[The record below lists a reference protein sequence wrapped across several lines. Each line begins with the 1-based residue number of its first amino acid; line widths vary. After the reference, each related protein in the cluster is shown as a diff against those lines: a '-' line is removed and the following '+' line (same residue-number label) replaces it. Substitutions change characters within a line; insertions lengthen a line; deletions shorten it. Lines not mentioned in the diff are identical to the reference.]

1 MHVVVLGLRGMPNVQ
16 GGVETHCQHLFTKI
30 AAQGHE
36 VTVVCRRPYVNADLT
51 CGPVKLFPSRCP
63 RQQNLETILHT
74 FVGVFHAW
82 RFRPD
87 ILHIHAIGPSLFVP
101 LARLL
106 GMRVVCTNH
115 GPDYERGRW
124 GRLARWVLRAGER
137 FGSRFAHA
145 VIAISPAIADRLT
158 ARHDCEV
165 DVIPNGVVLQRR
177 RTAEAAL
184 AGSGLQS
191 GKFILTVARLVP
203 EKGLDDLMDAFQL
216 ASLPAGWKLV
226 IVGGADHSN
235 QYSRHL
241 VTRGSTI
248 AGVVMTGPLHGEPLA
263 ELYSHAGIFVLAS
276 HHEGLPI
283 VLLEAMSYGL
293 SVLASDI
300 PAHRCLNLPEGRL
313 FRMGDPRSAAQKMTY
328 FAAHPQTAEA
338 EVEQINRVG
347 AMFDWDS
354 IAKRTLEVYGRVLRP

>member
-1 MHVVVLGLRGMPNVQ
+1 MRVVVLGLRGIPDVQ

-30 AAQGHE
+30 AARGHE
-36 VTVVCRRPYVNADLT
+36 VTVFCRRPYVNAQLS
-51 CGPVKLFPSRCP
+51 CGPVKLFSSRCP
-63 RQQNLETILHT
+63 RQQNLEAICHT
-74 FVGVFHAW
+74 FIGVFHAW

-124 GRLARWVLRAGER
+124 GRLARWVLRIGER
-137 FGSRFAHA
+137 LGSRFAHA

-158 ARHDCEV
+158 ATHDCKV

-177 RTAEAAL
+177 RTAETAL
-184 AGSGLQS
+184 TGVGLQR
-191 GKFILTVARLVP
+191 GKFILTVTRLVP

-216 ASLPAGWKLV
+216 ASLPANWKLV
-226 IVGGADHSN
+226 IVGGADHTSK
-235 QYSRHL
+235 YSRHL
-241 VTRGSTI
+241 VERGGSI
-248 AGVVMTGPLHGEPLA
+248 PGVVMTGRLHGEPLA
-263 ELYSHAGIFVLAS
+263 ELYSHAGMFVLPS
-276 HHEGLPI
+276 HHEGMPI

-293 SVLASDI
+293 SILASDI
-300 PAHRCLNLPEGRL
+300 PAHRNLNLPDDRL
-313 FRMGDPRSAAQKMTY
+313 FRMGDPVSAAQKMSY
-328 FAAHPQTAEA
+328 FAANPQTAEA

-347 AMFDWDS
+347 EMFDWDS
-354 IAKRTLEVYGRVLRP
+354 IAKKTLEVYGRVLRP

>member
-1 MHVVVLGLRGMPNVQ
+1 MRVVVLGLRGIPNVQ

-36 VTVVCRRPYVNADLT
+36 VTVVCRRPYVNADLS

-63 RQQNLETILHT
+63 QQQNLEAIFHT
-74 FVGVFHAW
+74 FIGVFHAW

-124 GRLARWVLRAGER
+124 GRLARSVLRVGER

-165 DVIPNGVVLQRR
+165 DVIPNGVVLQQR
-177 RTAEAAL
+177 RTAKTAL

-216 ASLPAGWKLV
+216 ASLPADWKLV

-248 AGVVMTGPLHGEPLA
+248 AGVVMTGRLHGEPLA
-263 ELYSHAGIFVLAS
+263 ELYSHAGMFVLSS

-300 PAHRCLNLPEGRL
+300 PAHRSLNLPEARL
-313 FRMGDPRSAAQKMTY
+313 FRMGDPSSAAQKMTY

-338 EVEQINRVG
+338 EIAQINRVG
-347 AMFDWDS
+347 EMFDWDS
-354 IAKRTLEVYGRVLRP
+354 IAKKTLDVYGRVLRP

>member
-1 MHVVVLGLRGMPNVQ
+1 MRVVVLGLRGIPDVQ

-30 AAQGHE
+30 AARGHE
-36 VTVVCRRPYVNADLT
+36 VTVFCRRPYVNAQLS
-51 CGPVKLFPSRCP
+51 CGPVKLFSSRCP
-63 RQQNLETILHT
+63 SQHNLEAICHT
-74 FVGVFHAW
+74 FIGVFHAW

-124 GRLARWVLRAGER
+124 GRLARWVLRIGER
-137 FGSRFAHA
+137 LGSRFAHA

-158 ARHDCEV
+158 ARHDCKV

-177 RTAEAAL
+177 RTAETAL
-184 AGSGLQS
+184 TEVGLQR

-216 ASLPAGWKLV
+216 ASLPANWKLV
-226 IVGGADHSN
+226 IVGGADHTSK
-235 QYSRHL
+235 YSRHL
-241 VTRGSTI
+241 VERGSSI
-248 AGVVMTGPLHGEPLA
+248 PGVVMTGRLHGEPLA
-263 ELYSHAGIFVLAS
+263 ELYSHAGMFVLPS
-276 HHEGLPI
+276 HHEGMPI

-293 SVLASDI
+293 SILASDI
-300 PAHRCLNLPEGRL
+300 PAHRSLNLPDDRL
-313 FRMGDPRSAAQKMTY
+313 FRMGDPVSAAQKMSY
-328 FAAHPQTAEA
+328 FAANPQTAEA

-347 AMFDWDS
+347 EMFDWDS
-354 IAKRTLEVYGRVLRP
+354 IAKKTLEVYGRVLRP

>member
-1 MHVVVLGLRGMPNVQ
+1 MRVVVLGLRGIPNVQ
-16 GGVETHCQHLFTKI
+16 GGVETHCQNLFTRI
-30 AAQGHE
+30 AALGHE
-36 VTVVCRRPYVNADLT
+36 VTVVCRRPYVNGELR
-51 CGPVKLFPSRCP
+51 CGSVKLFSSRCP
-63 RQQNLETILHT
+63 RQQNLEAVFHT

-115 GPDYERGRW
+115 GPDYERVRW
-124 GRLARWVLRAGER
+124 GRLARCVLRMGER

-145 VIAISPAIADRLT
+145 VIAISPAIADRLV
-158 ARHDCEV
+158 ARHDRQV
-165 DVIPNGVVLQRR
+165 DIIPNGVVLQRR
-177 RTAEAAL
+177 RTAENVL
-184 AGSGLQS
+184 AGADLQS

-216 ASLPAGWKLV
+216 ASLPADWKLV

-241 VTRGSTI
+241 VARGGRI
-248 AGVVMTGPLHGEPLA
+248 AGVVMTGRLHGEPLA
-263 ELYSHAGIFVLAS
+263 ELYSHAGMFVLPS

-283 VLLEAMSYGL
+283 VLLEALSYGL
-293 SVLASDI
+293 SVIASDI
-300 PAHRCLNLPEGRL
+300 PAHRSLNLPEARL
-313 FRMGDPRSAAQKMTY
+313 FRMGDPGSAAQKMTY

-347 AMFDWDS
+347 EMFDWDL
-354 IAKRTLEVYGRVLRP
+354 IAKKTLDVYGRVLRP

>member
-1 MHVVVLGLRGMPNVQ
+1 MRVVVLGLRGIPDVQ
-16 GGVETHCQHLFTKI
+16 GGVETHCQNLFTRI
-30 AAQGHE
+30 AALGHE
-36 VTVVCRRPYVNADLT
+36 VTVVCRRPYVNGELC
-51 CGPVKLFPSRCP
+51 CGSVKLFSSRCP
-63 RQQNLETILHT
+63 RQQNLEAVFHT

-115 GPDYERGRW
+115 GPDYERVRW
-124 GRLARWVLRAGER
+124 GRLARCVLRMGER

-145 VIAISPAIADRLT
+145 VIAISPSIADRLV
-158 ARHDCEV
+158 ARHDRQV
-165 DVIPNGVVLQRR
+165 DIIPNGVVLQRR
-177 RTAEAAL
+177 RTAENVL
-184 AGSGLQS
+184 AGADLQS

-216 ASLPAGWKLV
+216 ASLPADWKLV

-235 QYSRHL
+235 QYSRLL
-241 VTRGSTI
+241 VARGGRI
-248 AGVVMTGPLHGEPLA
+248 AGVVMTGRLHGEPLA
-263 ELYSHAGIFVLAS
+263 ELYSHAGMFVLPS

-283 VLLEAMSYGL
+283 VLLEALSYGL
-293 SVLASDI
+293 SVIASDI
-300 PAHRCLNLPEGRL
+300 PAHRSLNLPDSRL
-313 FRMGDPRSAAQKMTY
+313 FRMGDPGSAAQKMTY

-347 AMFDWDS
+347 EMFDWDL
-354 IAKRTLEVYGRVLRP
+354 IAKKTLDVYGRVLRP

>member
-1 MHVVVLGLRGMPNVQ
+1 MRVVVLGLRGIPDVQ

-30 AAQGHE
+30 AARGHE
-36 VTVVCRRPYVNADLT
+36 VTVFCRRPYVNAQLS
-51 CGPVKLFPSRCP
+51 CGPVKLFSSRCP
-63 RQQNLETILHT
+63 RQQNLEAICHT

-124 GRLARWVLRAGER
+124 GRLARWVLRIGER
-137 FGSRFAHA
+137 LGSRFAHA

-158 ARHDCEV
+158 AKHDCKV

-177 RTAEAAL
+177 RTAETAL
-184 AGSGLQS
+184 TGVGLQR

-216 ASLPAGWKLV
+216 ASLPANWKLV
-226 IVGGADHSN
+226 IVGGADHTSK
-235 QYSRHL
+235 YSRHL
-241 VTRGSTI
+241 VERGASLPV
-248 AGVVMTGPLHGEPLA
+248 VVMTGRLNGEPLA
-263 ELYSHAGIFVLAS
+263 ELYSHAGLFVLTS
-276 HHEGLPI
+276 HHEGMPI

-300 PAHRCLNLPEGRL
+300 PAHRSLNLPDDRL
-313 FRMGDPRSAAQKMTY
+313 FRRGDPVSAAQKMSY
-328 FAAHPQTAEA
+328 FAANPQTAEA
-338 EVEQINRVG
+338 EVEQIHRVG
-347 AMFDWDS
+347 EMFEWDS
-354 IAKRTLEVYGRVLRP
+354 IAKKTLEVYGRVLRP

>member
-1 MHVVVLGLRGMPNVQ
+1 MRVVVLGLRGIPDVQ
-16 GGVETHCQHLFTKI
+16 GGVETHCQNLFTRI
-30 AAQGHE
+30 AALGHE
-36 VTVVCRRPYVNADLT
+36 VTVVCRRPYVNGELC
-51 CGPVKLFPSRCP
+51 CGSVKLFSSRCP
-63 RQQNLETILHT
+63 RQQNLEAVFHT

-115 GPDYERGRW
+115 GPDYERVRW
-124 GRLARWVLRAGER
+124 GRLARCVLRMGER
-137 FGSRFAHA
+137 LGSRFAHA
-145 VIAISPAIADRLT
+145 VIAISPAIADRLV
-158 ARHDCEV
+158 ARHDRQV
-165 DVIPNGVVLQRR
+165 DIIPNGVVLQRR
-177 RTAEAAL
+177 RTAENVL
-184 AGSGLQS
+184 AGADLQS

-216 ASLPAGWKLV
+216 ASLPADWKLV

-235 QYSRHL
+235 QYSRLL
-241 VTRGSTI
+241 VARGGRI
-248 AGVVMTGPLHGEPLA
+248 AGVVMTGRLHGEPLA
-263 ELYSHAGIFVLAS
+263 ELYSHAGMFVLPS

-283 VLLEAMSYGL
+283 VLLEALSYGL
-293 SVLASDI
+293 SVIASDI
-300 PAHRCLNLPEGRL
+300 PAHRSLNLPESRL
-313 FRMGDPRSAAQKMTY
+313 FRMGDPGSAAQKMTY

-347 AMFDWDS
+347 EMFDWDL
-354 IAKRTLEVYGRVLRP
+354 IAKKTLDVYGRVLRP

>member
-1 MHVVVLGLRGMPNVQ
+1 MRVVVLGLRGIPDVQ

-30 AAQGHE
+30 AARGHE
-36 VTVVCRRPYVNADLT
+36 VTVFCRRPYVNAQLS
-51 CGPVKLFPSRCP
+51 CGPVKLFSSRCP
-63 RQQNLETILHT
+63 SQHNLEAICHT
-74 FVGVFHAW
+74 FIGVFHAW

-124 GRLARWVLRAGER
+124 GRLARWVLRIGER
-137 FGSRFAHA
+137 LGSRFAHA

-158 ARHDCEV
+158 ARHDCKV

-177 RTAEAAL
+177 RTAVTAL
-184 AGSGLQS
+184 TEVGLQR

-216 ASLPAGWKLV
+216 ASLPANWKLV
-226 IVGGADHSN
+226 IVGGADHTSK
-235 QYSRHL
+235 YSRHL
-241 VTRGSTI
+241 VERGSSI
-248 AGVVMTGPLHGEPLA
+248 PGVVMTGRLHGEPLA
-263 ELYSHAGIFVLAS
+263 ELYSHAGMFVLPS
-276 HHEGLPI
+276 HHEGMPI

-300 PAHRCLNLPEGRL
+300 PAHRSLNLPDDRL
-313 FRMGDPRSAAQKMTY
+313 FRMGDPVSAAQKMSY
-328 FAAHPQTAEA
+328 FAANPQTAEA

-347 AMFDWDS
+347 EMFDWDS
-354 IAKRTLEVYGRVLRP
+354 IAKKTLEVYGRVLRP

>member
-1 MHVVVLGLRGMPNVQ
+1 
-16 GGVETHCQHLFTKI
+16 
-30 AAQGHE
+30 
-36 VTVVCRRPYVNADLT
+36 
-51 CGPVKLFPSRCP
+51 
-63 RQQNLETILHT
+63 LEAIFHT

-124 GRLARWVLRAGER
+124 GRLAKWVLRTGER

-145 VIAISPAIADRLT
+145 VIAISPVIADRLT
-158 ARHDCEV
+158 ARHDCRV
-165 DVIPNGVVLQRR
+165 DVIPNGVVLHPRR
-177 RTAEAAL
+177 SEETAL
-184 AGSGLQS
+184 ASAGLQS

-203 EKGLDDLMDAFQL
+203 EKGLDDLMDAFLL
-216 ASLPAGWKLV
+216 ASLPVGWKLV
-226 IVGGADHSN
+226 IVGCADHSN

-241 VTRGSTI
+241 VARGSTI
-248 AGVVMTGPLHGEPLA
+248 PGVVMMGRLHGEPLA
-263 ELYSHAGIFVLAS
+263 ELYSHAGMFVLPS

-300 PAHRCLNLPEGRL
+300 QAHRNLNLPEARL
-313 FRMGDPRSAAQKMTY
+313 FRMGDPISAAQKMTY
-328 FAAHPQTAEA
+328 FAANPQTAEA

-347 AMFDWDS
+347 EMFDWNS
-354 IAKRTLEVYGRVLRP
+354 IAQKTLDVYGRVLRP

>member
-1 MHVVVLGLRGMPNVQ
+1 MRVVVLGLRGIPDVQ

-30 AAQGHE
+30 AARGHE
-36 VTVVCRRPYVNADLT
+36 VTVFCRRPYVNAQMS
-51 CGPVKLFPSRCP
+51 CGPVKLFSSRCP
-63 RQQNLETILHT
+63 RQQNLEAICHT
-74 FVGVFHAW
+74 FIGVFHAW

-124 GRLARWVLRAGER
+124 GRLARWVLRVGER
-137 FGSRFAHA
+137 LGSRFAHA

-158 ARHDCEV
+158 AKHDCKV

-177 RTAEAAL
+177 RTAETVL
-184 AGSGLQS
+184 TGVGLQR

-216 ASLPAGWKLV
+216 ASLPANWKLV
-226 IVGGADHSN
+226 IVGGADHTSK
-235 QYSRHL
+235 YSRHL
-241 VTRGSTI
+241 VERGGSNP
-248 AGVVMTGPLHGEPLA
+248 GVVMTGRLHGEPLA
-263 ELYSHAGIFVLAS
+263 ELYSHAGMFVLPS
-276 HHEGLPI
+276 HHEGMPI

-293 SVLASDI
+293 SILASDI
-300 PAHRCLNLPEGRL
+300 PAHRSLNLPDDRL
-313 FRMGDPRSAAQKMTY
+313 FRMGDPVSAAQKMSY
-328 FAAHPQTAEA
+328 FAANPQTAEA

-347 AMFDWDS
+347 EMFDWDS
-354 IAKRTLEVYGRVLRP
+354 IAKKTLEVYGRVLRP

>member
-1 MHVVVLGLRGMPNVQ
+1 MRVVVLGLRGIPNVQ

-30 AAQGHE
+30 AALGHE
-36 VTVVCRRPYVNADLT
+36 VTVFCRRPYVNAGLSF
-51 CGPVKLFPSRCP
+51 GPVKLFSSRCP
-63 RQQNLETILHT
+63 RQQNLETIFHT

-124 GRLARWVLRAGER
+124 GYLARWVLRAGER
-137 FGSRFAHA
+137 LGSRFAHA
-145 VIAISPAIADRLT
+145 VIAISPAIADRLM
-158 ARHDCEV
+158 ARHDCQV

-177 RTAEAAL
+177 RTTETAVTK
-184 AGSGLQS
+184 SGLER
-191 GKFILTVARLVP
+191 GKFVLTVARLVP

-216 ASLPAGWKLV
+216 ASLPADWKLV

-235 QYSRHL
+235 KYSRHL
-241 VTRGSTI
+241 VKRGGTI
-248 AGVVMTGPLHGEPLA
+248 PGVVMTGRLHGEPLA
-263 ELYSHAGIFVLAS
+263 ELYSHAGIFVLPS
-276 HHEGLPI
+276 HHEGLPF

-300 PAHRCLNLPEGRL
+300 PAHRSLYLPEARL
-313 FRMGDPRSAAQKMTY
+313 FRMGDSTAAAQKMTY
-328 FAAHPQTAEA
+328 FAAHPQTQEA
-338 EVEQINRVG
+338 EIEQINRVG
-347 AMFDWDS
+347 EMFDWDL
-354 IAKRTLEVYGRVLRP
+354 IARKTLDVYGRVLRP